1 MFERRGEKL
10 SRMLKMNVLL
20 MKNVLWRTDELDPT
34 AIYCYGTFLMS
45 LKNLVSGFCQTYSI
59 GNTLAENNRCFRKK
73 RLRMLHR
80 SIFLGVAQNKD
91 ILGEDIRKSVFCFSH
106 FVLGGVFV

>member
-1 MFERRGEKL
+1 MQDMFERRGEKL

-73 RLRMLHR
+73 TPKNATPKHFFRGSPKQGHLRRRH
-80 SIFLGVAQNKD
+80 
-91 ILGEDIRKSVFCFSH
+91 
-106 FVLGGVFV
+106 